1 MSLSPKS
8 WMVCYCRDEWELE
21 AHTGPSCSTHEYFGS
36 WKDERL
42 TRSQCWDSEIL
53 FSDLRYW
60 ENPYVNYLTNS
71 MYFSNKSLWPFRS
84 KKYGNFQFHPKQKKM
99 SNILSMKSI
108 DFYFYRNRSSATYFT
123 RAPKAAGFWSK
134 MSPGMSCSNGSDHI
148 QYLFAK
154 MMIRKNDG
162 FRWFGRILEGHSKF
176 AKMMIRKNDGFED
189 APQASLKMMVLESGS
204 AIECFFSPRPRKKM
218 TDKLRKMHEYD
229 LHQTK
234 VWRKRWLL

>member
-1 MSLSPKS
+1 
-8 WMVCYCRDEWELE
+8 MVCYCRDEWELE

-53 FSDLRYW
+53 FSDIRYW

-84 KKYGNFQFHPKQKKM
+84 KKYGNFQFHPKQIFL

-134 MSPGMSCSNGSDHI
+134 MSPGMSCSNGADHI
-148 QYLFAK
+148 IQKTLDPVS
-154 MMIRKNDG
+154 NPPG
-162 FRWFGRILEGHSKF
+162 GVPPILG
-176 AKMMIRKNDGFED
+176 
-189 APQASLKMMVLESGS
+189 
-204 AIECFFSPRPRKKM
+204 
-218 TDKLRKMHEYD
+218 T
-229 LHQTK
+229 
-234 VWRKRWLL
+234 